1 MESWSDEREA
11 VEWARNNLHAGDKV
25 FLDCSNCRNFEEI
38 LMLSRFVGSSGRVV
52 LLNED
57 RNGCLS
63 RTVNLHNLRNL

>member
-52 LLNED
+52 LLN
-57 RNGCLS
+57 
-63 RTVNLHNLRNL
+63 